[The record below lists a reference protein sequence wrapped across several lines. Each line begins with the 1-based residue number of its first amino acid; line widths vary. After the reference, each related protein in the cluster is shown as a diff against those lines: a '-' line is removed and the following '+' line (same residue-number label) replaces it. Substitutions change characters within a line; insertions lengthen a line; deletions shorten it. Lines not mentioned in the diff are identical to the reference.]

1 MVVYEI
7 FDGAVSTE
15 VIGHKK
21 KVHCVAWNLSGS
33 RLASGSVDQST
44 RVWDVEH
51 GSRPGKELEL
61 KGHSDSVDQ
70 VCWDP
75 TSAERLV
82 TVSGDKT
89 LRAWDVRSGSKCV
102 ATVNTSGENINL
114 AWHPDGSIVAVSDRD
129 DVVSFVDTRKH
140 RVIGTQKFPL
150 ELNEM
155 CWSPS
160 GGVLWVTTG
169 LGTVE
174 VHSWPLSRR
183 LLSIKAHAAGCYA
196 IDIDPSGQRVA
207 LGGADTLVSLWDA
220 VDYTCLHTVTR
231 LDKPV
236 RAVRFSKGGDFIATG
251 SEENF
256 IDISDAQTGE
266 CAVRL
271 LAGAAPDSL
280 AWSPTEY
287 IIAYVGDAQ
296 PANIDKYARTAVKIW
311 GVPSTRMV

>member
-1 MVVYEI
+1 V
-7 FDGAVSTE
+7 
-15 VIGHKK
+15 
-21 KVHCVAWNLSGS
+21 
-33 RLASGSVDQST
+33 
-44 RVWDVEH
+44 
-51 GSRPGKELEL
+51 
-61 KGHSDSVDQ
+61 
-70 VCWDP
+70 
-75 TSAERLV
+75 
-82 TVSGDKT
+82 
-89 LRAWDVRSGSKCV
+89 
-102 ATVNTSGENINL
+102 
-114 AWHPDGSIVAVSDRD
+114 
-129 DVVSFVDTRKH
+129 
-140 RVIGTQKFPL
+140 
-150 ELNEM
+150 
-155 CWSPS
+155 
-160 GGVLWVTTG
+160 
-169 LGTVE
+169 
-174 VHSWPLSRR
+174 
-183 LLSIKAHAAGCYA
+183 LSIKAHAAGCYA

-271 LAGAAPDSL
+271 LAGAATDSL